1 MKAILLPT
9 DFSKISISAIHY
21 AIDMFQNEPCNF
33 YLLNVQKASSFIS
46 DDMMV
51 MSSSTTIYE
60 TLISASKKSIENIIF
75 KIKSK
80 YHNENHHFHSIVDYD
95 NLIDSINQVSK
106 IHNIDLIV
114 MGTKGASG
122 LESVLFG
129 SNTVHVMQR
138 CNVPVLAIPDR
149 CVYSNLDEITLTTS
163 FKNLYSIEDIQ
174 PLKNIIELNKSHLS
188 ILHVTCDYDFAEE
201 LDKDIDFFKSYFLN
215 LTFKNIHSNSNDIFE
230 DVSDY
235 IEINGVKMIA
245 MVNKKYSLFER
256 LFTKH
261 LVERF
266 GFKLHIP
273 FLVINKKE

>member
-9 DFSKISISAIHY
+9 DFSKISINAIHY
-21 AIDMFQNEPCNF
+21 AVNMFQNEPCDF

-75 KIKSK
+75 KIKDK
-80 YHNENHHFHSIVDYD
+80 YHNNNHRFHSIVDYD
-95 NLIDSINQVSK
+95 NLVDSINQVCK
-106 IHNIDLIV
+106 IHHIDLIV

-122 LESVLFG
+122 FESVLFG
-129 SNTVHVMQR
+129 SNTVHVMLR
-138 CNVPVLAIPDR
+138 CSVPVLAIPDA
-149 CVYSNLDEITLTTS
+149 CIYSNLDKITLTTS
-163 FKNLYSIEDIQ
+163 YKNLYNIQDIQ
-174 PLKNIIELNKSHLS
+174 PLKSLIEVHQSHLS
-188 ILHVTCDYDFAEE
+188 VLHVSCDYDFAEE
-201 LDKDIDFFKSYFLN
+201 LDKDIDFFKLHFLN
-215 LTFKNIHSNSNDIFE
+215 LTFKNMHSSSKDIFK

-235 IEINGVKMIA
+235 IATNDVKMIV
-245 MVNKKYSLFER
+245 MVNKKHSFFER

-261 LVERF
+261 LVEVF

-273 FLVINKKE
+273 FLVINKN